1 MTIRFYPSHL
11 TKGTL
16 AAAVS
21 GITGIYALREFLL
34 VTPEEIQALIDPP
47 PIDPIDPPN

>member
-1 MTIRFYPSHL
+1 MTIRFYPSHIA
-11 TKGTL
+11 KGML

-34 VTPEEIQALIDPP
+34 VTPEEIQAFIEPP
-47 PIDPIDPPN
+47 KWEEPE